1 MNFDL
6 TAIQHFIEVWGYL
19 LVFAGIAIE
28 STGIP
33 FPGETT
39 LLVAAATAATSS
51 QLHIEWVILWA
62 AVGAIVGDNFG
73 YWAGRKFGRPILK
86 RVGPLLHF
94 TPKKQAYLETYFERH
109 GAKTVFLGRFI
120 AILRTWT
127 AFFAGLN
134 HMHYPT
140 FLKYN
145 ALGGFT
151 WAIVV
156 GLLGFIFGTNLPL
169 LAKWLGNFSYV
180 VLGLLILLGIG
191 FMIIKRRKQAE
202 KL

>member
-62 AVGAIVGDNFG
+62 AVGAIAGYSFG
-73 YWAGRKFGRPILK
+73 YWAGREFGRPILK
-86 RVGPLLHF
+86 KVGPLLHF
-94 TPKKQAYLETYFERH
+94 SPKKQAYLETYFGRH

-120 AILRTWT
+120 ATLRTWT

-145 ALGGFT
+145 ALGGVT

-156 GLLGFIFGTNLPL
+156 GLLGFVFGTNLPL

-180 VLGLLILLGIG
+180 VLGLLVLLGIG

-202 KL
+202 KF